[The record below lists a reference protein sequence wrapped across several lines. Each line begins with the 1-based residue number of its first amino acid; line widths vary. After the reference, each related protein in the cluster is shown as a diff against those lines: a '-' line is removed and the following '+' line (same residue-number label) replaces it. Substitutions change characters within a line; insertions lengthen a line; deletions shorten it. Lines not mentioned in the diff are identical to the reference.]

1 MFLLINLKNSTTN
14 NGEIES
20 ANTIIHS
27 VPVNGASEKN
37 LATTGIHVIGTNNR
51 AEINIAPYKYLFF
64 ACFFEKTDI
73 VLEC

>member
-1 MFLLINLKNSTTN
+1 MNLKNSTTN

-20 ANTIIHS
+20 TNTIAHS

-37 LATTGIHVIGTNNR
+37 LVITGIHVIGTNNS

-64 ACFFEKTDI
+64 ACFLENTDT